1 MDGKPRQELVGD
13 FGVQRKD
20 ACRSAESQQYTL
32 PAASIRVRMWSAEVR
47 MVGSPGALMTKTLAL
62 LSLLLP
68 FAGSAMAQ
76 GGDVAEKQTMR
87 PVIRGRQAAVSSM
100 RAQATEAARRILDAG
115 GNAFDAAVAGQAVL
129 GITDFSDNGL
139 GSDAVVL
146 VYVVREKKVYSVN
159 AEPRAPRLA
168 TIEWYEKNSGAKIPG
183 SDGLLSG
190 GLPGVVDAWYILL
203 DRWGTMSF
211 EQVLQPAIELAE
223 NGYPLGESSAED
235 IASTKKILKYPTT
248 VKVYLPNH
256 KLPKPGDIFRNPDLA
271 RTLRKLVDAEQA
283 NKSKGRRE
291 ALKAARDRF
300 YKGDIARELA
310 SFSETN
316 GGLFRYDD
324 FAEYTAEVE
333 TPVSID
339 YRGYRIY
346 KNPSASQGPTEL
358 IALNLLEGFDLKAL
372 GHNSPDFLHTSV
384 EAIKLAMAD
393 REKYLGDQDFIKIPY
408 DGLLSKDYAR
418 ERRNLID
425 PQKASLELRPGS
437 PDKFLRNTT
446 ASTQP
451 LKPVLRGNANHGG
464 DTSYIA
470 VVDQD
475 RNMVS
480 FEPSLHS
487 AFGTGVVMGS
497 TGLILNCRGDYYSL
511 VRGEANALA
520 PGKRPRSTLQSTLV
534 MKNDEPY
541 AILGSP
547 GGDDQVM
554 RTMQTLIN
562 LVDFGMNIQQAIEAP
577 RWATR
582 SFPASPF
589 PHTMYPGD
597 MAVEARIPE
606 TTRQALIARGHKLR
620 VRPAW
625 SLGSNAGI
633 VVDPTTGVLSAGA
646 DPRVEAYAWAW

>member
-1 MDGKPRQELVGD
+1 
-13 FGVQRKD
+13 
-20 ACRSAESQQYTL
+20 
-32 PAASIRVRMWSAEVR
+32 
-47 MVGSPGALMTKTLAL
+47 
-62 LSLLLP
+62 
-68 FAGSAMAQ
+68 
-76 GGDVAEKQTMR
+76 
-87 PVIRGRQAAVSSM
+87 M
-100 RAQATEAARRILDAG
+100 RAQATEAARRILEAG

-129 GITDFSDNGL
+129 GLTDFADNGL

-146 VYVVREKKVYSVN
+146 VYVAREKKVYSVN
-159 AEPRAPRLA
+159 AEPRAPKLA
-168 TIEWYEKNSGAKIPG
+168 TIEWYEKNNGGKIPE

-190 GLPGVVDAWYILL
+190 GLPGVMDAWYVLL

-211 EQVLQPAIELAE
+211 EQVLQPAIDLAE
-223 NGYPLGESSAED
+223 NGFPLGESSAQD

-248 VKVYLPNH
+248 LKVYLPNG
-256 KLPKPGDIFRNPDLA
+256 KPPKPGDVFRNPDLA
-271 RTLRKLVDAEQA
+271 RTLQRLVEAEQA
-283 NKSKGRRE
+283 NKAKGRHE
-291 ALKAARDRF
+291 ALRAARDRF

-310 SFSETN
+310 SFSEEN

-324 FAEYTAEVE
+324 FAEYAAEVE
-333 TPVSID
+333 LPVSID

-372 GHNSPDFLHTSV
+372 GHNTPDFLHTSV
-384 EAIKLAMAD
+384 EAMKLAMAD

-408 DGLLSKDYAR
+408 DGLLSKEYAR
-418 ERRNLID
+418 ERRGLID

-437 PDKFLRNTT
+437 PEKLVKNASRNQRLR
-446 ASTQP
+446 
-451 LKPVLRGNANHGG
+451 PVLSGDAKHDG

-470 VVDQD
+470 VVDRD
-475 RNMVS
+475 RDMVS

-487 AFGTGVVMGS
+487 GFGTGVVMGS
-497 TGLILNCRGDYYSL
+497 TGLIFNCRGDYYSL
-511 VRGEANALA
+511 VRGEANALQ

-577 RWATR
+577 RWSTR

-589 PHTMYPGD
+589 PHTMHPGD
-597 MAVEARIPE
+597 MSVEERISE
-606 TTRQALIARGHKLR
+606 ATRQALIARGHKLR

-633 VVDPTTGVLSAGA
+633 VVDPITGVLSAGA

>member
-1 MDGKPRQELVGD
+1 
-13 FGVQRKD
+13 
-20 ACRSAESQQYTL
+20 
-32 PAASIRVRMWSAEVR
+32 
-47 MVGSPGALMTKTLAL
+47 
-62 LSLLLP
+62 
-68 FAGSAMAQ
+68 
-76 GGDVAEKQTMR
+76 
-87 PVIRGRQAAVSSM
+87 M
-100 RAQATEAARRILDAG
+100 RAQATEAARRILEAG

-129 GITDFSDNGL
+129 GLTDFADNGL

-146 VYVVREKKVYSVN
+146 VYVAREKKVYSVN
-159 AEPRAPRLA
+159 AEPRAPKLA
-168 TIEWYEKNSGAKIPG
+168 TIEWYEKNNGGKIPE

-190 GLPGVVDAWYILL
+190 GLPGVMDAWYVLL

-211 EQVLQPAIELAE
+211 EQVLQPAIDLAE
-223 NGYPLGESSAED
+223 NGFPLGESSAQD
-235 IASTKKILKYPTT
+235 IASTKKIRKYPTT
-248 VKVYLPNH
+248 LKVYLPNG
-256 KLPKPGDIFRNPDLA
+256 KPPKPGDVFRNPDLA
-271 RTLRKLVDAEQA
+271 RTLQRLVEAEQA
-283 NKSKGRRE
+283 NKAKGRHE
-291 ALKAARDRF
+291 ALRAARDRF

-310 SFSETN
+310 SFSEEN

-324 FAEYTAEVE
+324 FAEYAAEVE
-333 TPVSID
+333 SPVSID

-372 GHNSPDFLHTSV
+372 GHNTPDFLHTSI
-384 EAIKLAMAD
+384 EAMKLAMAD

-408 DGLLSKDYAR
+408 DGLLSKEYAR
-418 ERRNLID
+418 ERRGLID

-437 PDKFLRNTT
+437 PEKLVKNASRNQRLR
-446 ASTQP
+446 
-451 LKPVLRGNANHGG
+451 PVLSGDAKHDG

-470 VVDQD
+470 VVDRD
-475 RNMVS
+475 RDMVS

-487 AFGTGVVMGS
+487 GFGTGVVMGS
-497 TGLILNCRGDYYSL
+497 TGLIFNCRGDYYSL
-511 VRGEANALA
+511 VRGEANALQ

-577 RWATR
+577 RWSTR

-589 PHTMYPGD
+589 PHTMHPGD
-597 MAVEARIPE
+597 MSVEERISE
-606 TTRQALIARGHKLR
+606 ATRQALIARGHKLQ

-633 VVDPTTGVLSAGA
+633 VVDPITGVLSAGA